1 MELKELTEKVL
12 ELFEAESPEQLK
24 DKIYT
29 AVLNNDTEK
38 YKGFVEIVCG
48 DLSVDWMQKIYQYY
62 QADRKNL
69 GQDYTPKCLAEFVSM
84 LVGATDSYMVD
95 LCAGSGALTIQN
107 WNTASS
113 KAEYTCVE
121 MDKNVIPYL
130 LFNLAVRNIE
140 ATVIHGDALLGR
152 VYDTYKIHEGE
163 QWGLVEVVK

>member
-1 MELKELTEKVL
+1 
-12 ELFEAESPEQLK
+12 
-24 DKIYT
+24 
-29 AVLNNDTEK
+29 
-38 YKGFVEIVCG
+38 
-48 DLSVDWMQKIYQYY
+48 
-62 QADRKNL
+62 
-69 GQDYTPKCLAEFVSM
+69 
-84 LVGATDSYMVD
+84 MVD

-163 QWGLVEVVK
+163 KFGSVEVVK